1 MRFLTFLLLLLSV
14 FAAAL
19 DLTAPTS
26 KQTIPADSVYQLN
39 DKFTDQNAKD
49 FKLASRSG
57 QVQLVAMFY
66 SSCQY
71 ACPLIIDSA
80 KGVEHARTPA
90 MQGKLALLLISFD
103 PKRDTSEVLAAL
115 AAKRKLDLSHWTL
128 AHTQASSVRKVAALL
143 GVRYRELANGEFN
156 HSSQLILLD
165 AQGRVLARTEKMG
178 GVPDPEFLQA
188 VEKALKLPVNLS
200 R

>member
-1 MRFLTFLLLLLSV
+1 MRFLTLLLLLLSV

-26 KQTIPADSVYQLN
+26 KQTIPADSIYQLN
-39 DKFTDQNAKD
+39 DRFTDQNGKD
-49 FKLASRSG
+49 FKLSARSG

-80 KGVEHARTPA
+80 KGVEQALTPA
-90 MQGKLALLLISFD
+90 LRGKLEVLLISLD
-103 PKRDTSEVLAAL
+103 PMRDTADVLAAL
-115 AAKRKLDLSHWTL
+115 ALKRKLDPSHWTL
-128 AHTQASSVRKVAALL
+128 AQTQASSVRKVAALL

-178 GVPDPEFLQA
+178 GVPDPEFLKS
-188 VEKALKLPVNLS
+188 VEGALGADSLL

>member
-1 MRFLTFLLLLLSV
+1 MRFWITLLMLLSV
-14 FAAAL
+14 YAA
-19 DLTAPTS
+19 TAEKTTPPA
-26 KQTIPADSVYQLN
+26 KQAIPADSIYQLN

-49 FKLASRSG
+49 FQLASRSG

-80 KGVEHARTPA
+80 KGVQRALTPA
-90 MQGKLALLLISFD
+90 LRGKLAVLLISFD
-103 PKRDTSEVLAAL
+103 PARDSPEVLAAL
-115 AAKRKLDLSHWTL
+115 AVQRKLERSGWTL
-128 AHTQASSVRKVAALL
+128 ARTPANGVRKVAALL
-143 GVRYRELANGEFN
+143 GIRYRELANGEFN

-165 AQGRVLARTEKMG
+165 AHGRLLARTEKMG
-178 GVPDPEFLQA
+178 GVPDPEFMQA
-188 VEKALKLPVNLS
+188 VEKALVLPANPS

>member
-1 MRFLTFLLLLLSV
+1 MRFLIRLLLLMAVFSAATAPRA
-14 FAAAL
+14 FAANQV
-19 DLTAPTS
+19 P
-26 KQTIPADSVYQLN
+26 KDSIYQLN
-39 DKFTDQNAKD
+39 DSFTDQNGQD
-49 FKLASRSG
+49 FKLAARSG

-80 KGVEHARTPA
+80 KGVEQALTPA
-90 MQGKLALLLISFD
+90 QRGKLELLLISFD
-103 PKRDTSEVLAAL
+103 PVRDTPETLAAL
-115 AAKRKLDLSHWTL
+115 ALKRKLDLSHWTL
-128 AHTQASSVRKVAALL
+128 ARASAAGVRKVAALL

-165 AQGRVLARTEKMG
+165 AQGRLLARTEKMG
-178 GVPDPEFLQA
+178 GMPDPEFLKA
-188 VEKALKLPVNLS
+188 VEQALLPPGGRS